1 MNTQE
6 FMKNNTQ
13 EFIKNELWLRR
24 KLYNTPEFIKESI
37 KIAKA
42 LGVTAEQWNENKE
55 LILMH
60 IANEIIGLDNVNGK
74 KIRNSI
80 ESQN

>member
-1 MNTQE
+1 MSTQE